1 MLTRRY
7 DGYVSLI
14 EYMMRIY
21 IYIYTY
27 VTLNVRE
34 FAFLGLILGFFW
46 IL

>member
-21 IYIYTY
+21 IYIYICYIKRTR
-27 VTLNVRE
+27 VCLFGLN
-34 FAFLGLILGFFW
+34 FGFFLIL
-46 IL
+46 

>member
-14 EYMMRIY
+14 EYMMR